1 MSELTTESVIINRLG
16 KGENKVNFI
25 LIPPPP
31 PLLTPSR
38 PLSNIDLQRSLFVS
52 LKGNFSHIC
61 FHCAPFFERSSF
73 FPYYLLLYSSNYYI
87 DKYRCYC
94 DLCFSHFKEMLDS
107 PACRYNTCS
116 IVVNITPT
124 DSGSHDINWPED
136 SYFSSFIPRTCITGS
151 VPPVKLVTYH
161 VNVTNYNDQLHF
173 FDG

>member
-1 MSELTTESVIINRLG
+1 MIVKGQNSFCLWRCCIVLKSELTTESVIINRLG

-25 LIPPPP
+25 LILPPSP
-31 PLLTPSR
+31 PLHP
-38 PLSNIDLQRSLFVS
+38 PD
-52 LKGNFSHIC
+52 
-61 FHCAPFFERSSF
+61 
-73 FPYYLLLYSSNYYI
+73 YI

-94 DLCFSHFKEMLDS
+94 ALCFSHFKEMLDS